1 MPLPLTPAYG
11 RTTSSASCLLWES
24 CGSLLLSGRNTRY
37 DQELSREGRKTD
49 RSGTCL
55 PHRLR
60 SRPHNRMP
68 RGPLSRVA
76 RRHARQLLLYDLC
89 ELAHLFFHLDHLLAH
104 IQNNFDSC
112 QVHAHVARQ
121 RQDHFQP
128 FQIRIRVEPRISL
141 RARRLQQPHALV
153 QAQGLRMQ
161 LVELR
166 DGADHVSC
174 LGPFFRCC
182 WHDVSAQTWFLM
194 SIGTLRASRERK
206 GFRTRSPRSR
216 PNGSREIPCEVLRLR
231 RLKTSKPICSLH
243 HGDSWIPVFSRS
255 LNPGFAEQIL
265 PGILLRHF
273 LAVLHQRRYA
283 LIGRLRHHHPQLQ
296 LARRSARA
304 PRVSFARHPPAPAIS
319 HARGD
324 AHVNG
329 FRPPHASFAT
339 AGPARGAQ
347 FARSAAARAWHVEAH
362 LARGLLDGTG
372 AMAGR
377 ARLRRAH
384 RPGAVTGF
392 ARVHS
397 GDRELLHRAAQRVP
411 EFNLDLVFQVAARL
425 VFRPTDV
432 AAPRAK
438 KLAEKVPET
447 RPAARPAGSAAEIKS
462 AKVKVH
468 AGIACALP
476 AWIAPR
482 RQILAVEAVLVV
494 HLPLLRVGEH
504 VVSFLDLLEFFLRSF
519 IAGVQVG
526 MVFASQLAKSGA
538 DILQARLAGH
548 A

>member
-1 MPLPLTPAYG
+1 MPLPLPPAYG

-182 WHDVSAQTWFLM
+182 WHDVSAQTWFFM

-206 GFRTRSPRSR
+206 GFRSRSPRSR

-273 LAVLHQRRYA
+273 LEVLHQRPYA
-283 LIGRLRHHHPQLQ
+283 LIGRLRHHHLN
-296 LARRSARA
+296 LHVLVAARSV
-304 PRVSFARHPPAPAIS
+304 PRVWHPPFSQPPGFALLRSRRPAPGPALS
-319 HARGD
+319 PARGD
-324 AHVNG
+324 AHVKG

-447 RPAARPAGSAAEIKS
+447 RPAARPARSPAQTNS
-462 AKVKVH
+462 AKSKTH
-468 AGIACALP
+468 PG
-476 AWIAPR
+476 
-482 RQILAVEAVLVV
+482 
-494 HLPLLRVGEH
+494 
-504 VVSFLDLLEFFLRSF
+504 
-519 IAGVQVG
+519 
-526 MVFASQLAKSGA
+526 
-538 DILQARLAGH
+538 
-548 A
+548 

>member
-1 MPLPLTPAYG
+1 MEAISRSCLPEAAARTKRQRKATCCGVLGAASH
-11 RTTSSASCLLWES
+11 RTTCSRSSAAKLT
-24 CGSLLLSGRNTRY
+24 SGLILAMRTHISY
-37 DQELSREGRKTD
+37 WPQYVYLFMIHTTREGRKTD

-206 GFRTRSPRSR
+206 GFRSRSPRSR

-255 LNPGFAEQIL
+255 L
-265 PGILLRHF
+265 
-273 LAVLHQRRYA
+273 
-283 LIGRLRHHHPQLQ
+283 
-296 LARRSARA
+296 
-304 PRVSFARHPPAPAIS
+304 
-319 HARGD
+319 
-324 AHVNG
+324 
-329 FRPPHASFAT
+329 T
-339 AGPARGAQ
+339 
-347 FARSAAARAWHVEAH
+347 
-362 LARGLLDGTG
+362 
-372 AMAGR
+372 
-377 ARLRRAH
+377 
-384 RPGAVTGF
+384 
-392 ARVHS
+392 
-397 GDRELLHRAAQRVP
+397 
-411 EFNLDLVFQVAARL
+411 
-425 VFRPTDV
+425 
-432 AAPRAK
+432 
-438 KLAEKVPET
+438 
-447 RPAARPAGSAAEIKS
+447 
-462 AKVKVH
+462 
-468 AGIACALP
+468 
-476 AWIAPR
+476 
-482 RQILAVEAVLVV
+482 
-494 HLPLLRVGEH
+494 
-504 VVSFLDLLEFFLRSF
+504 
-519 IAGVQVG
+519 
-526 MVFASQLAKSGA
+526 
-538 DILQARLAGH
+538 
-548 A
+548 

>member
-1 MPLPLTPAYG
+1 MSLAGPWRSHQEQSRLIASGVLADKPLCDELRLLKSGGILHGIALAIGQFRLKALEVALFVVLRNPRALHDAPRPLPHPAVARHGYLACRAVCPRHELPSRPSAQRAIFERHYG
-11 RTTSSASCLLWES
+11 DPQKTVISEPASTWRAPQSNASSADASIRSHHLFGSCLLWES

-182 WHDVSAQTWFLM
+182 WHDVSAQTWFFM

-206 GFRTRSPRSR
+206 GFRSRSPRSR

-243 HGDSWIPVFSRS
+243 HGDSWIPVFS
-255 LNPGFAEQIL
+255 Q
-265 PGILLRHF
+265 
-273 LAVLHQRRYA
+273 
-283 LIGRLRHHHPQLQ
+283 IGR
-296 LARRSARA
+296 
-304 PRVSFARHPPAPAIS
+304 
-319 HARGD
+319 
-324 AHVNG
+324 AHV
-329 FRPPHASFAT
+329 
-339 AGPARGAQ
+339 
-347 FARSAAARAWHVEAH
+347 
-362 LARGLLDGTG
+362 
-372 AMAGR
+372 
-377 ARLRRAH
+377 
-384 RPGAVTGF
+384 
-392 ARVHS
+392 
-397 GDRELLHRAAQRVP
+397 
-411 EFNLDLVFQVAARL
+411 
-425 VFRPTDV
+425 
-432 AAPRAK
+432 
-438 KLAEKVPET
+438 
-447 RPAARPAGSAAEIKS
+447 
-462 AKVKVH
+462 
-468 AGIACALP
+468 
-476 AWIAPR
+476 
-482 RQILAVEAVLVV
+482 
-494 HLPLLRVGEH
+494 
-504 VVSFLDLLEFFLRSF
+504 
-519 IAGVQVG
+519 
-526 MVFASQLAKSGA
+526 
-538 DILQARLAGH
+538 
-548 A
+548 